1 MRRLIDDPDAREE
14 PLEILKEKISVF
26 EEAEHAQVHAHAR
39 DQPAAFCMSIL
50 RFANLPTEPEIHCG
64 GGEKQRGKR
73 WIPCAVK
80 NVTGDDEQV
89 FPQRPRSDAPVE
101 RDDHYKEDDE
111 SERIKQH
118 DESAIE
124 LRCRMQHRV
133 YASHIEAGFLDVV
146 LSACKIR
153 TASSGGAMFYDPL
166 TSILSLRERKEKR
179 IAGLA
184 FRLSLRERKP
194 SAGGERAFVL

>member
-1 MRRLIDDPDAREE
+1 MRRLIDDADAREE

-39 DQPAAFCMSIL
+39 DQPAAFCMSIF
-50 RFANLPTEPEIHCG
+50 RFSNLPAEPEIHCG
-64 GGEKQRGKR
+64 GGKQQRGKR

-80 NVTGDDEQV
+80 NVT
-89 FPQRPRSDAPVE
+89 
-101 RDDHYKEDDE
+101 EDDE

-118 DESAIE
+118 GESAIE

-146 LSACKIR
+146 LSPCKIR
-153 TASSGGAMFYDPL
+153 TASS
-166 TSILSLRERKEKR
+166 
-179 IAGLA
+179 
-184 FRLSLRERKP
+184 
-194 SAGGERAFVL
+194 